1 MTPVVREMTY
11 RLDGYEFGTPW
22 HDVLVTRGGFDPGA
36 IEGRAQDV
44 DKPADDGSWMGRD
57 YLTGPETAF
66 KLTVNTRSGA
76 DGMAAL
82 AQLAQVW
89 RADSVRTT
97 PGALSVLQYYRGG
110 RWWRVYGRARKF
122 AAAPKEFTREQVQ
135 LVDATFKAAAP
146 FVEDDAWRSITRQM
160 LVPPSGG
167 GLVLPAVP
175 PFELRPGSQARYG
188 AIDVGGLSPAQFT
201 VTVKGPTTGT
211 LSNVRVS
218 GDGWAIDVVRP
229 IAYDETLYIDTRSQR
244 VTVNGV
250 SMPGAISARSRLDAR
265 LSPGPQSFG
274 FEGSDPS
281 GTATATLGWRDTYPI

>member
-146 FVEDDAWRSITRQM
+146 FVETDELHTVTRQ
-160 LVPPSGG
+160 LLQPVGDGGVVFPVVFPVEFRPS
-167 GLVLPAVP
+167 
-175 PFELRPGSQARYG
+175 SQAREG
-188 AIDVGGLSPAQFT
+188 DLTVGGVSPAQFQ
-201 VTVKGPTTGT
+201 VTVKGPVTGQ
-211 LSNVRVS
+211 LSQARVY
-218 GDGWAIDVVRP
+218 GPGWSISLARP
-229 IAYDETLYIDTRSQR
+229 LAYDDTVVIDTRRQ
-244 VTVNGV
+244 VVWWNGV
-250 SMPGAISARSRLDAR
+250 SSPGAIGARDRLDAR
-265 LSPGPQSFG
+265 LTPGVQTFG
-274 FEGSDPS
+274 FAGSDPS
-281 GTATATLGWRDTYPI
+281 GTATASLAWRDTYPI